1 MRYLQVYYSMMDEGK
16 EGRWYLPIQRRRLC
30 LGLTLL
36 FLLLLVIIAAPVV
49 ARICSRQT
57 IEPLASIEPIEAKNI
72 TVKLGF
78 IGALDKSLGATGS
91 LGSELSSAFKLA
103 IEIINDEAAKNGSKI
118 QFSTDFKSMIKD
130 GGSNP
135 STTCK
140 IAAQELAAD
149 SDIVGVVGA
158 MRSSCSKASHQYFRD
173 NAPTM
178 TQVSYASTAVELS
191 NKKKYP
197 RFFRTCAVDTYQA
210 TALAELVN
218 HFNWRRVSTIATSD
232 SYARSLA
239 ENFERE
245 ARLQGIRIYASSRL
259 TGAVSPEVLDSK
271 MQMIKDAQTRVNL
284 VFALPEDARAIF
296 ETAKSKGMT
305 GQGWVWIGSD
315 GVLATPPSNMTKAA
329 QAMQGSVGI
338 LPKGGI
344 GRKSLNIIVRW
355 LYKKSIQDQY
365 PGIVYT
371 HLPLTS
377 SYVPQ
382 VYDAVYAYY
391 LAFDKLEREGR
402 ITEYDPPSTLRNLVL
417 DELKEFNVK
426 KNEFVGAQGPH
437 TYFESPWYEI
447 GNLQGND
454 VKKVGKWSKTVG
466 IERMN
471 TDIIWPGNTKT
482 PPTDKGLPGKT
493 TFRIGF
499 IAPIHPD
506 LAGLSDLGREFES
519 AFRVAVE
526 MMNRDLSLS
535 VDFDIR
541 IQDGGVDSN
550 ASCKAAAEELAK
562 DGVVA
567 VIGAYRSSC
576 SVAAA
581 NVLGS
586 TVNRIPQ
593 ISYASTAAELS
604 DKTKY
609 KYFFRTCP
617 SDVHQASAL
626 AAIFRKYLLP
636 EVGTVATNDIYG
648 KELADMFEREVTG
661 MADVPVNVVSRQRF
675 DVNVRAATVRPK
687 IQQLK
692 ASGSKVHLISMVRH
706 DAETVFQQ
714 IKELGMTGK
723 GWVWIGTDG
732 ATSSTFS
739 HQRDLQRAMKGMI
752 GTQPKNGEGS
762 VYLKFLAN
770 WLKKDSTTYPGIVHS
785 KQSTPTSAAF
795 TAQLFDAVHGVAW
808 ALSDLVNKK
817 VISRTSDVQTVRD
830 NLYQKLRTYNDPSS
844 GFPSATGTNNRMYFN
859 QDQDP
864 PAVYDVVNLVDDSW
878 ITVGQYDSIAK
889 EITLRRDPVFS
900 GGVTLIPEK
909 GRPTYKIAAFFPT
922 HEDLGPLNTLGLEWQ
937 AAFKVAVELVNSG
950 PFKVA
955 FTYVLPNG
963 GYDADS
969 CRQVAENLPD
979 DTDLIIGEARSECS
993 IAIAKATK
1001 LKNIPQMSYA
1011 STSAELSDK
1020 QTYPNFFR
1028 TCASDVYQGQAL
1040 VKLVQRYKW
1049 SQVSTITTS
1058 DSYNEDLALTF
1069 AMEVR
1074 RSGVDITTEQRF
1086 EAHTKASI
1094 MENLK
1099 EIKESGSAVNL
1110 VSAATDDSEKVF
1122 QEAIEQ
1128 GMTGK
1133 GWAWIGTD
1141 GATTSPFAES
1151 PNLQRAMQGM
1161 IGTRPKNGEGPLY
1174 QRLLKIWKEKD
1185 ATSFPGLVHS
1195 PRALEASAYVAQ
1207 VYDSVLAYAHAL
1219 TSLHEAGTINKYT
1232 PRSEVQRQVMAEL
1245 RKMKDANTG
1254 FESSTGGKMFFDPQQ
1269 DAPAVYDVV
1278 NLNGDSWINVGSYDP
1293 SPDQGLRIKKKIVW
1307 PGGSLVAPPSTYQ
1320 PSVKEAAGTEVPESN
1335 GVSQEGI
1342 VALGVVFGIFAIS
1355 MGTFIGYLI
1364 YREKSGRPSCAPQV
1378 FRHAHQSPVTEISAV
1393 LNNGNIPVIRNQK
1406 EPLDV

>member
-1 MRYLQVYYSMMDEGK
+1 MGLSRVQILVSS
-16 EGRWYLPIQRRRLC
+16 WLILC
-30 LGLTLL
+30 S
-36 FLLLLVIIAAPVV
+36 FK
-49 ARICSRQT
+49 
-57 IEPLASIEPIEAKNI
+57 EPIEAKNI

-78 IGALDKSLGATGS
+78 IGALDKSLGATSS
-91 LGSELSSAFKLA
+91 LGRELSSAFKLA
-103 IEIINDEAAKNGSKI
+103 VEIINAEAANNGSKI
-118 QFSTDFKSMIKD
+118 KFSTDFKSMIKD
-130 GGSNP
+130 GGANP
-135 STTCK
+135 SITCK
-140 IAAQELAAD
+140 IAAQQLAAD
-149 SDIVGVVGA
+149 SDVVGVVGA

-173 NAPTM
+173 NAPDM
-178 TQVSYASTAVELS
+178 TQISYASTEVELS

-197 RFFRTCAVDTYQA
+197 RFFRTCAVDSYQA
-210 TALAELVN
+210 TALAEMVD

-232 SYARSLA
+232 DYAKNLA
-239 ENFERE
+239 DSFERE

-259 TGAVSPEVLDSK
+259 SGAVNPAVLDSK
-271 MQMIKDAQTRVNL
+271 LQMIKDAQTRVNL
-284 VFALPEDARAIF
+284 VFALPSDAQAIF
-296 ETAKSKGMT
+296 EAAKAKGMT

-315 GVLATPPSNMTKAA
+315 GVLATPPSNATKAA
-329 QAMQGSVGI
+329 RAMQGSMGI
-338 LPKGGI
+338 LPKGGM
-344 GRKSLNIIVRW
+344 GRKSLNIIVTW

-365 PGIVYT
+365 PGIIYT

-382 VYDAVYAYY
+382 VYDAVYSYY
-391 LAFDKLEREGR
+391 LAFDKMAREGT
-402 ITEYDPPSTLRNLVL
+402 ITKYDSPATLRRLVF
-417 DELKEFNVK
+417 DELKKFNYK
-426 KNEFVGAQGPH
+426 KNGFVGAQGPH
-437 TYFESPWYEI
+437 TYFGSPWYEF
-447 GNLQGND
+447 GNLQGTD
-454 VKKVGKWSKTVG
+454 VKKVLKWSKSVG
-466 IERMN
+466 LER
-471 TDIIWPGNTKT
+471 TKIDIVWPGNTKT

-506 LAGLSDLGREFES
+506 LAGLSELGREFES

-550 ASCKAAAEELAK
+550 ASCKAAAEELTK

-586 TVNRIPQ
+586 AVNRIPQ
-593 ISYASTAAELS
+593 ISYASTSAVLS
-604 DKTKY
+604 DKTKF

-626 AAIFRKYLLP
+626 AAVFRKYLLP

-648 KELADMFEREVTG
+648 KELADMFEKEVTG
-661 MADVPVNVVSRQRF
+661 MADVPVNVVSKQRF
-675 DVNVRAATVRPK
+675 DVNARAGAVRPK
-687 IQQLK
+687 IWKLK
-692 ASGSKVHLISMVRH
+692 ESGSKVHLLSMVRH

-739 HQRDLQRAMKGMI
+739 QQKDLQRAMKGMI

-762 VYLKFLAN
+762 VYLKFLAS
-770 WLKKDSTTYPGIVHS
+770 WLRKDSTTYPGIVHNKKS
-785 KQSTPTSAAF
+785 NPSSAAF

-830 NLYQKLRTYNDPSS
+830 NLYQKLRTYNAPSS
-844 GFPSATGTNNRMYFN
+844 GFPSATGTSSRMYFN
-859 QDQDP
+859 QNQDP
-864 PAVYDVVNLVDDSW
+864 PAIYDIVNLVDSNW
-878 ITVGQYDSIAK
+878 ITVGQYDYKTK

-922 HEDLGPLNTLGLEWQ
+922 HEDLGPLNSLGLEWQ

-955 FTYVLPNG
+955 FTYVLPDG
-963 GYDADS
+963 SYDADT
-969 CRQVAENLPD
+969 CRQEAENLPS

-993 IAIAKATK
+993 IAIAEATK
-1001 LKNIPQMSYA
+1001 NKNIPQMSYA

-1028 TCASDVYQGQAL
+1028 TCASDVFQSQAL
-1040 VKLVQRYKW
+1040 AKLVQRYKW
-1049 SQVSTITTS
+1049 SRVSTITTS
-1058 DSYNEDLALTF
+1058 DSHNDDLALKF
-1069 AMEVR
+1069 AKEVR
-1074 RSGVDITTEQRF
+1074 RAGVDITTEQRF

-1094 MENLK
+1094 KENLK

-1141 GATTSPFAES
+1141 GATTSPFTES

-1185 ATSFPGLVHS
+1185 AISYPGLVHS
-1195 PRALEASAYVAQ
+1195 PRSQEASAYVAQ
-1207 VYDSVLAYAHAL
+1207 VYDSVLAFAHAL
-1219 TSLHEAGTINKYT
+1219 TSLHEAGTINKYSS
-1232 PRSEVQRQVMAEL
+1232 RAEVQNEVIAQL

-1254 FESSTGGKMFFDPQQ
+1254 FESSTGDKMFFDSHQ

-1278 NLNGDSWINVGSYDP
+1278 NLNGDTWINVGSYDP
-1293 SPDQGLRIKKKIVW
+1293 SPDQGLRLKKKIVW
-1307 PGGSLVAPPSTYQ
+1307 PGGSLLAPSDSFKA
-1320 PSVKEAAGTEVPESN
+1320 SVKELASTEVPQAN
-1335 GVSQEGI
+1335 NASQEGI
-1342 VALGVVFGIFAIS
+1342 VALGVVFGVFAIS
-1355 MGTFIGYLI
+1355 MGTFIAYLI
-1364 YREKSGRPSCAPQV
+1364 YREKRGRPSFAPQV
-1378 FRHAHQSPVTEISAV
+1378 FRRKHSSPVTEISAV
-1393 LNNGNIPVIRNQK
+1393 LNNGNVPVIRNPK

>member
-1 MRYLQVYYSMMDEGK
+1 
-16 EGRWYLPIQRRRLC
+16 
-30 LGLTLL
+30 
-36 FLLLLVIIAAPVV
+36 
-49 ARICSRQT
+49 
-57 IEPLASIEPIEAKNI
+57 
-72 TVKLGF
+72 
-78 IGALDKSLGATGS
+78 
-91 LGSELSSAFKLA
+91 
-103 IEIINDEAAKNGSKI
+103 
-118 QFSTDFKSMIKD
+118 
-130 GGSNP
+130 
-135 STTCK
+135 
-140 IAAQELAAD
+140 
-149 SDIVGVVGA
+149 
-158 MRSSCSKASHQYFRD
+158 
-173 NAPTM
+173 M
-178 TQVSYASTAVELS
+178 TQISYASTEVELS

-197 RFFRTCAVDTYQA
+197 RFFRTCAVDSYQA
-210 TALAELVN
+210 TALAEMVD

-232 SYARSLA
+232 DYAKNLA
-239 ENFERE
+239 DSFERE

-259 TGAVSPEVLDSK
+259 SGAVNPAVLDSK
-271 MQMIKDAQTRVNL
+271 LQMIKDAQTRVNL
-284 VFALPEDARAIF
+284 VFALPSDAQAIF
-296 ETAKSKGMT
+296 EAAKAKGMT

-315 GVLATPPSNMTKAA
+315 GVLATPPSNATKAA
-329 QAMQGSVGI
+329 RAMQGSMGI
-338 LPKGGI
+338 LPKGGM
-344 GRKSLNIIVRW
+344 GRKSLNIIVKW
-355 LYKKSIQDQY
+355 LYKRSIQDQY
-365 PGIVYT
+365 PGIIYT

-382 VYDAVYAYY
+382 VYDAVYSYY
-391 LAFDKLEREGR
+391 LAFDKMAREGT
-402 ITEYDPPSTLRNLVL
+402 ITKYDSPATLRRLVL
-417 DELKEFNVK
+417 DELKKFNDK
-426 KNEFVGAQGPH
+426 KNGFVGAQGPH
-437 TYFESPWYEI
+437 TYFGSPWYEF
-447 GNLQGND
+447 GNLQGTD
-454 VKKVGKWSKTVG
+454 VKKVLKWSKSVG
-466 IERMN
+466 LER
-471 TDIIWPGNTKT
+471 TKIDIVWPGNTKT

-506 LAGLSDLGREFES
+506 LAGLSELGREFES

-586 TVNRIPQ
+586 AVNRIPQ
-593 ISYASTAAELS
+593 ISYASTSAVLS
-604 DKTKY
+604 DKTKF

-626 AAIFRKYLLP
+626 AAVFRKYLLP

-648 KELADMFEREVTG
+648 KELADMFEKEVTG
-661 MADVPVNVVSRQRF
+661 MADVPVNVVSKQRF
-675 DVNVRAATVRPK
+675 DVNARAGTVRPK
-687 IQQLK
+687 IWKLK
-692 ASGSKVHLISMVRH
+692 ESGSKVHLLSMVRH

-739 HQRDLQRAMKGMI
+739 QQKDLQRAMKGMI

-762 VYLKFLAN
+762 VYLKFLAS
-770 WLKKDSTTYPGIVHS
+770 WLRKDSTTYPGIVHNKKS
-785 KQSTPTSAAF
+785 NPSSAAF

-830 NLYQKLRTYNDPSS
+830 NLYQKLRTYNAPSS
-844 GFPSATGTNNRMYFN
+844 GFPSATGTNSRMYFN
-859 QDQDP
+859 QNQDP
-864 PAVYDVVNLVDDSW
+864 PAIYDIVNLVDSNW
-878 ITVGQYDSIAK
+878 ITVGQYDYKTK

-922 HEDLGPLNTLGLEWQ
+922 HEDLGPLNSLGLEWQ

-955 FTYVLPNG
+955 FTYVLPDG
-963 GYDADS
+963 SYDADT
-969 CRQVAENLPD
+969 CRQ
-979 DTDLIIGEARSECS
+979 EA
-993 IAIAKATK
+993 
-1001 LKNIPQMSYA
+1001 
-1011 STSAELSDK
+1011 
-1020 QTYPNFFR
+1020 
-1028 TCASDVYQGQAL
+1028 
-1040 VKLVQRYKW
+1040 
-1049 SQVSTITTS
+1049 
-1058 DSYNEDLALTF
+1058 
-1069 AMEVR
+1069 
-1074 RSGVDITTEQRF
+1074 
-1086 EAHTKASI
+1086 
-1094 MENLK
+1094 

-1141 GATTSPFAES
+1141 GATTSPFTES

-1185 ATSFPGLVHS
+1185 AISYPGLVHS
-1195 PRALEASAYVAQ
+1195 PRSQEASAYVAQ
-1207 VYDSVLAYAHAL
+1207 VYDSVLAFAHAL
-1219 TSLHEAGTINKYT
+1219 TSLHEAGTINKYSS
-1232 PRSEVQRQVMAEL
+1232 RAEVQNEVISQL

-1254 FESSTGGKMFFDPQQ
+1254 FESSTGDKMFFDSHQ

-1278 NLNGDSWINVGSYDP
+1278 NLNGDTWINVGSYDP
-1293 SPDQGLRIKKKIVW
+1293 SPDQGLRLKNKIVW
-1307 PGGSLVAPPSTYQ
+1307 PGGSLLAPSDSFKA
-1320 PSVKEAAGTEVPESN
+1320 SVKELASTEVPQAN
-1335 GVSQEGI
+1335 NASQEGI
-1342 VALGVVFGIFAIS
+1342 VALGVVFGVFAIS
-1355 MGTFIGYLI
+1355 MGTFIAYLI
-1364 YREKSGRPSCAPQV
+1364 YREKRGRPSFAPQV
-1378 FRHAHQSPVTEISAV
+1378 FRRKHSSPVTEISAV
-1393 LNNGNIPVIRNQK
+1393 LNNGNVPVIRNPK